1 MPFFR
6 RKAFMSPNLITLI
19 RIALAFVSIALFRAG
34 AYASLAA
41 LILLVVTLALDAVDG
56 FVARRRRRASAAG
69 AAFDIA
75 ADRIVESV
83 FWIYF
88 AAAGLVTF
96 WIPVIVIARGSLT
109 DFLRAIAYTQ
119 GQTAFGEKTMM
130 RAWWG
135 RALTGSRASRAA
147 YGAVKSAAFFALG
160 LWLTLANLT
169 EWRAIVA
176 GRADALMHGVR
187 AGAVSLAVSTV
198 VFCVARGVPVII
210 EGLRFFRCSPEDD
223 LRDELSTDCGDLRC

>member
-1 MPFFR
+1 
-6 RKAFMSPNLITLI
+6 MSPNLITLI
-19 RIALAFVSIALFRAG
+19 RVALAFVSIALFRAG
-34 AYASLAA
+34 SYASVAA

-56 FVARRRRRASAAG
+56 FVARRKHSASAAG

-96 WIPVIVIARGSLT
+96 WIPVIVIARGGLT
-109 DFLRAIAYTQ
+109 DFLRAIAFTQ

-130 RAWWG
+130 RTWWG

-147 YGAVKSAAFFALG
+147 YGVVKSAAFFALG
-160 LWLTLANLT
+160 LWLTLANLP
-169 EWRAIVA
+169 EWREVIA
-176 GRADALMHGVR
+176 GHADVLMNGVR
-187 AGAVSLAVSTV
+187 AGAIGLAVSTV

-210 EGLRFFRCSPEDD
+210 EGLRFFR
-223 LRDELSTDCGDLRC
+223 GDLKTI

>member
-1 MPFFR
+1 MTPSDFQHEV
-6 RKAFMSPNLITLI
+6 FMSPNLITLI
-19 RIALAFVSIALFRAG
+19 RVSLAFVSIALFRAG
-34 AYASLAA
+34 SYASLAA
-41 LILLVVTLALDAVDG
+41 LILLVVALALDAVDG
-56 FVARRRRRASAAG
+56 FVARRRLRASDAG

-96 WIPVIVIARGSLT
+96 WVPVIVIARGALT
-109 DFLRAIAYTQ
+109 DFLRAIAYRQ

-130 RAWWG
+130 RTWWG

-147 YGAVKSAAFFALG
+147 YGAVKSAAFFAFG
-160 LWLTLANLT
+160 LWLTLANLP
-169 EWRAIVA
+169 EWRAIIA
-176 GRADALMHGVR
+176 GQADALMNVVR
-187 AGAVSLAVSTV
+187 AGAVGLAVSTA

-210 EGLRFFRCSPEDD
+210 EGLRFFR
-223 LRDELSTDCGDLRC
+223 GDLKTI